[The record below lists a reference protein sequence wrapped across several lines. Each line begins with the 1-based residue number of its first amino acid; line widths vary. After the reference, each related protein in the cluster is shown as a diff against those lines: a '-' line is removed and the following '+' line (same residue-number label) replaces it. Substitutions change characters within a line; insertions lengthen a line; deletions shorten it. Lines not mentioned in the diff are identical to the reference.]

1 MAPLECDKYYSL
13 YLPCYA
19 GKVRVHKSSPSLYQH
34 WIYFQTNLLENY
46 KLDGRLLLR
55 KWWRGGGQA
64 DTMPPLEQGQLQ
76 LGGIVQVS
84 PSWSCRNWPWPSS
97 GDHHISEQ
105 WSKYCSSN
113 CLPASAGGGF
123 HYRAVGG
130 TFRTCTCLQSWSLR
144 TTSASRPNQNSH
156 LQKIRH
162 ARG

>member
-1 MAPLECDKYYSL
+1 M
-13 YLPCYA
+13 PCYA

-130 TFRTCTCLQSWSLR
+130 TCTRTCLQSWSLR
-144 TTSASRPNQNSH
+144 TTSASRPNQNRH
-156 LQKIRH
+156 LQKI
-162 ARG
+162 

>member
-1 MAPLECDKYYSL
+1 MAPLACDKCFSL
-13 YLPCYA
+13 SLPCYA
-19 GKVRVHKSSPSLYQH
+19 GEVRVHKSSPSLYEH
-34 WIYFQTNLLENY
+34 WIYFQTNLLENH

-64 DTMPPLEQGQLQ
+64 GTMPPLEQGQLQ
-76 LGGIVQVS
+76 LGGVVQVS
-84 PSWSCRNWPWPSS
+84 PSWSCRNWPGPSS
-97 GDHHISEQ
+97 GDHHISQQ

-113 CLPASAGGGF
+113 CLPASTGSGF

-130 TFRTCTCLQSWSLR
+130 ICTCTCLQPWSLR
-144 TTSASRPNQNSH
+144 TTSASGPNQNRH